1 MFDDALGKP
10 AISVWDNGQGMTSRE
25 LNNWA
30 IYRLSKFNRDGPF
43 SKLVAGFYLIY
54 IRISY

>member
-10 AISVWDNGQGMTSRE
+10 AISVWDNGQGMTSRA

-30 IYRLSKFNRDGPF
+30 IYRLSKFNRHEPYH
-43 SKLVAGFYLIY
+43 KLVKFL
-54 IRISY
+54 RT